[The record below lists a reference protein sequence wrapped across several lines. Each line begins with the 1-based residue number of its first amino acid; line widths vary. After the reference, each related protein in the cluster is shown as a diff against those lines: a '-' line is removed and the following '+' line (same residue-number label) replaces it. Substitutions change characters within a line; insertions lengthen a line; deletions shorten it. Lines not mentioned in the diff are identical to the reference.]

1 MAENFTPIRVAQTVG
16 ITANA
21 FLAGNLMT
29 MSFYAV
35 PTLLLAPTPLLLRQW
50 RKMWNLGKR
59 SNPPIAAIGL
69 LSNAYL
75 AYKQYNAPLSTNH
88 PRGEMY
94 AIAAFLSAWLVLYT
108 PAFMSTT
115 NGQLLEAAEDMEGFD
130 VGEEVEA
137 QGKKESAR
145 QLIDKWGVLNLGRSA
160 GPLVGAL
167 VGLWASLA

>member
-1 MAENFTPIRVAQTVG
+1 MADNLSVIRIAQAVG
-16 ITANA
+16 ITSNA

-59 SNPPIAAIGL
+59 SNPPIAALGL

-88 PRGEMY
+88 PRGEMF
-94 AIAAFLSAWLVLYT
+94 AIAAFLSAWIVLYT
-108 PAFMSTT
+108 PAFMLST
-115 NGQLLEAAEDMEGFD
+115 NGKLLEAAEDMEGFA

-137 QGKKESAR
+137 KEKKESTR
-145 QLIDKWGVLNLGRSA
+145 QLVDKWGMLNLGRGA